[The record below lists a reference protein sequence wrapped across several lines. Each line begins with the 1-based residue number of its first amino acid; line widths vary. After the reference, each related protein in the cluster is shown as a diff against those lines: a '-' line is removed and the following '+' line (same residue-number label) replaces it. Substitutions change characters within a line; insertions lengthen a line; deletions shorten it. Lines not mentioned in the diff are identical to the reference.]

1 MGSQYLQSY
10 GSGYLGT
17 QDEDDPLLRYAQMQ
31 SDPLAGMQLMP
42 ESKPPESAAVYSGG
56 AGDDIPQAP
65 PKNVLAGPYTPGTSG
80 EDYGFQLQAPGM
92 LGDRNQPLYDM
103 ISDEGPK
110 GLALKQEVA
119 SQAPGA
125 AQANN
130 TDYGGGG
137 FADATKDPTR
147 QAMEQAQQAS
157 LARYMKG
164 VNGEDTNVW
173 DALGAAAPGLVGAGL
188 SAAFSRGRTE
198 NLDLGNGLRVP
209 VQVGAHDPSAGLQAA
224 AQGVESM
231 KAQKA
236 AETQQAGQMAVQLQK
251 SLAERNA
258 TDPRVL
264 ALRTRALQMQ
274 MDREGR
280 IAGTQQALHS
290 TEGAELQQIQQ
301 NMVQAGWDPAL
312 VQGKSR
318 ADLMQMAKTP
328 PPNVAQQRS
337 GANRQGTIDADLA
350 NAPQTQQAAAAKAA
364 AVAGATAPIQTAAA
378 VDRERQLAP
387 LRTDAAVDRAQ
398 QMVPIQNGA
407 AIDRARALAPIQ
419 NQAAVDRATAL
430 APVQNQAALARSGAL
445 QDQKLGIAP
454 GQGPAPIPGTQVDDP
469 QTYERYLKA
478 SPGNLDK
485 ITQASSS
492 FDAMRSGLSE
502 MAALR
507 KQHGTVTGNAEV
519 EAKYNQLRASVVSG
533 ASTLYHTGVLSEN
546 EWKRYRDEL
555 PDITS
560 RGWGDRAAA
569 LMPGGP
575 SPTDDPIAGRLSGQL
590 SGLDTIIGTKMKSY
604 GLSMPRAGGAIPLP
618 TNMPA
623 QSPTNDP
630 LSRWVR

>member
-1 MGSQYLQSY
+1 MGSQYLPSY

-31 SDPLAGMQLMP
+31 SDPLGGMQLMP
-42 ESKPPESAAVYSGG
+42 ESKPPESAAMYSGG

-103 ISDEGPK
+103 IADEGPK
-110 GLALKQEVA
+110 GIALKQEVA
-119 SQAPGA
+119 AQSPGG
-125 AQANN
+125 AQAYN
-130 TDYGGGG
+130 TDDGGGG

-224 AQGVESM
+224 AQGVDQM
-231 KAQKA
+231 QRQKAQ
-236 AETQQAGQMAVQLQK
+236 ETQQAGQMAVQLQK

-264 ALRTRALQMQ
+264 AMREKALQVQ
-274 MDREGR
+274 RDREDR
-280 IAGTQQALHS
+280 IAGGQTAQHS

-318 ADLMQMAKTP
+318 ADLLQMAKTP
-328 PPNVAQQRS
+328 PPNVAQQRAAAQRT
-337 GANRQGTIDADLA
+337 GAIGAEVA
-350 NAPQTQQAAAAKAA
+350 AAPQTQQAAVDK
-364 AVAGATAPIQTAAA
+364 AVALQTATAPLENQ
-378 VDRERQLAP
+378 Q
-387 LRTDAAVDRAQ
+387 AVDRAQ
-398 QMVPIQNGA
+398 QMAPIQNGA

-430 APVQNQAALARSGAL
+430 APVQNDAALQRQAAMDA
-445 QDQKLGIAP
+445 QKLGTAPAAP
-454 GQGPAPIPGTQVDDP
+454 GAAPAGPPAIPGSQVDDP
-469 QTYERYLKA
+469 VAYSRYLKA
-478 SPGNLDK
+478 SSGNLDK
-485 ITQASSS
+485 VTQTVSA
-492 FDAMRSGLSE
+492 FDAMRTGMSE
-502 MAALR
+502 MAKLR
-507 KQHGTVTGNAEV
+507 SDNGTVTGNAEV
-519 EAKYNQLRASVVSG
+519 EAKYNQLKSSVISG
-533 ASTLYHTGVLSEN
+533 ASTLYHTGVLSKQ
-546 EWKRYRDEL
+546 EWERYSAEL

-569 LMPGGP
+569 MMPGGP

-590 SGLDTIIGTKMKSY
+590 SGLDTIIGTKLKSY
-604 GLSMPRAGGAIPLP
+604 GLSMPRAGGGIARP
-618 TNMPA
+618 TNMPQQA
-623 QSPTNDP
+623 PTNDP
-630 LSRWVR
+630 LSRWTQ